1 MRIDLVGTTADF
13 RRPGP
18 QNPLLLNHLPGEN
31 RRMAGRIGEVGLA
44 RKRRAVPSRE
54 VIAAATRPPSPIY
67 NHEQLS
73 PPELPYPVAPAEA
86 APPEETTTRWPYV
99 PRNT

>member
-31 RRMAGRIGEVGLA
+31 RRMAGRIGEVGLDTNCRKGIDLREA
-44 RKRRAVPSRE
+44 RPALSLGMRTLLTAVTMPMG
-54 VIAAATRPPSPIY
+54 
-67 NHEQLS
+67 
-73 PPELPYPVAPAEA
+73 
-86 APPEETTTRWPYV
+86 
-99 PRNT
+99 